1 MSGSSNFGFRAVS
14 GSLAFFGVAGLGV
27 SGVVPGLGVQA
38 AQAQYWWNE
47 PAPGYHRSRTSA
59 GKARGASRNVARVVA
74 RSPKPSAE
82 EVAASKAAPT
92 GPLMAVVAL
101 GSQRMTVYDSAGNVV
116 LRSPISSGT
125 AGHRTPTGIFSVIQK
140 NRHHVSNIY
149 SGAPMPYMQR
159 ITWSGIAMH
168 AGALPGYPASH
179 GCIRLPYPVAAKMFA
194 ISKMGMRVI
203 VAPHEPSPGVFSHP
217 ELPEPLMVAAP
228 APREQRADKSDAAPV
243 RVAAVD
249 GVPES
254 AQVASRFLNPMQNA
268 ALEKTK
274 ARTRVIEATKANKE
288 LLEASLRA
296 SGEANAAA
304 AALRSANAQIEL
316 AQTRVSGASE
326 ETRANLI
333 AQLADAE
340 HNLKLAAS
348 IDAEKSKAAY
358 AAASSSRDAE
368 EAQAAAEAAVKV
380 ADRGTEPIAVF
391 ISRKE
396 GKVFVRQGMVPLFD
410 APVTFKEPG
419 RPLGTHLFQAMAAD
433 TSTGRIGWQV
443 VTVPENTSIGD
454 SLENRGPVRRGERV
468 APQSSGLPSDARGA
482 LERVEMPEDVK
493 KRISERLWVNGSI
506 VISDH
511 GLGNETGKG
520 TDFIVLTR

>member
-1 MSGSSNFGFRAVS
+1 MSGSSIFGFRVGS
-14 GSLAFFGVAGLGV
+14 GSLAFICLAGFGIGG
-27 SGVVPGLGVQA
+27 GVPGMGVQS

-47 PAPGYHRSRTSA
+47 PAPGYYRPRS
-59 GKARGASRNVARVVA
+59 ARGQVRGAGRNVARVV
-74 RSPKPSAE
+74 SGKSSKPSAE
-82 EVAASKAAPT
+82 EVDASKATAS
-92 GPLMAVVAL
+92 GPLMALVSL
-101 GSQRMTVYDSAGNVV
+101 GSQRMTAYDGAGNVV

-168 AGALPGYPASH
+168 AGVLPGYPASH

-194 ISKMGMRVI
+194 MSKMGMRVV
-203 VAPHEPSPGVFSHP
+203 VAPQEPTPGVFAHP
-217 ELPEPLMVAAP
+217 ELPEPVMVASP
-228 APREQRADKSDAAPV
+228 ATQGQRADRSDVAPV

-254 AQVASRFLNPMQNA
+254 AQVASRFLNPMQHA
-268 ALEKTK
+268 ALEKSRSR
-274 ARTRVIEATKANKE
+274 ARVIEETKANRD
-288 LLEASLRA
+288 LLEASVRA
-296 SGEANAAA
+296 SAEANAAT
-304 AALRSANAQIEL
+304 AALRSAKVQVDQAQARL
-316 AQTRVSGASE
+316 SGASE
-326 ETRANLI
+326 EARPQLAT
-333 AQLADAE
+333 QLADAE
-340 HNLKLAAS
+340 RNLSVAAA
-348 IDAEKSKAAY
+348 DEAQKSKAAY
-358 AAASSSRDAE
+358 AAAGASRDAE
-368 EAQAAAEAAVKV
+368 EAQTAAEEAVKV

-391 ISRKE
+391 VSRKE

-410 APVTFKEPG
+410 APVTFKEPN
-419 RPLGTHLFQAMAAD
+419 RPVGTHLFQAMAAD

-443 VTVPENTSIGD
+443 VTVPENTSFSE
-454 SLENRGPVRRGERV
+454 SLENRAPVRRGEKV
-468 APQSSGLPSDARGA
+468 VQTVGTPSDARGA
-482 LERVEMPEDVK
+482 LERVEMSAEIK

-520 TDFIVLTR
+520 TDFIVLTK

>member
-1 MSGSSNFGFRAVS
+1 MSGSSNFKHRSVS
-14 GSLAFFGVAGLGV
+14 YSLAFFGVAGLGIA
-27 SGVVPGLGVQA
+27 GGLPGIGIGA

-47 PAPGYHRSRTSA
+47 PAPGYYRARTA
-59 GKARGASRNVARVVA
+59 AAKARGARNVPRVVA
-74 RSPKPSAE
+74 RSRKPSAE
-82 EVAASKAAPT
+82 EVAASKAAPS
-92 GPLMAVVAL
+92 GPLMAVVSL
-101 GSQRMTVYDSAGNVV
+101 GSQRMTVYDSRGNAI

-168 AGALPGYPASH
+168 AGVLPGYPASH

-194 ISKMGMRVI
+194 ISKMGMRVVI
-203 VAPHEPSPGVFSHP
+203 APHEPSPGVFAHP

-228 APREQRADKSDAAPV
+228 AAQDQRADRADAAPV

-249 GVPES
+249 GVPDS

-268 ALEKTK
+268 ALEKSK
-274 ARTRVIEATKANKE
+274 ARARVIEATKANKE

-296 SGEANAAA
+296 SAEANAAA
-304 AALRSANAQIEL
+304 ASLRSAKGQVEQAQ
-316 AQTRVSGASE
+316 ARVSAASE
-326 ETRANLI
+326 EARASLTT
-333 AQLADAE
+333 QLVEAE
-340 HNLKLAAS
+340 QNLKLAS
-348 IDAEKSKAAY
+348 SLEAEKSKAAY
-358 AAASSSRDAE
+358 AAAAASRDAE

-410 APVTFKEPG
+410 APVTFKEPS

-443 VTVPENTSIGD
+443 VTVPENTGIGGALD
-454 SLENRGPVRRGERV
+454 NRGPVRRGERSDD
-468 APQSSGLPSDARGA
+468 QSSVLPSDARGA
-482 LERVEMPEDVK
+482 LERVEMSADVK